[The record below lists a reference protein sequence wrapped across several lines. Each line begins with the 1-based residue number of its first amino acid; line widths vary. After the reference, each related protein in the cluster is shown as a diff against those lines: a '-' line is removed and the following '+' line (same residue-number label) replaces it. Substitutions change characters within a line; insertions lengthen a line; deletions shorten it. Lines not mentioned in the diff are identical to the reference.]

1 MKPSPSFEKISLK
14 PSPTEK
20 TINDKIKRV

>member
-1 MKPSPSFEKISLK
+1 MKPSPSFEKISLE